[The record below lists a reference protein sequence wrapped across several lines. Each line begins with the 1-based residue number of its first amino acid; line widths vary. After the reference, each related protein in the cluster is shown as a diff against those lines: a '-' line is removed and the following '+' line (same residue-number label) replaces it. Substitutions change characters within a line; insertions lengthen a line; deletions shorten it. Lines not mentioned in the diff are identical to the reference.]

1 MTTYSKLCPK
11 CQHACDMSAVS
22 CKRCGLRF
30 GAPVETAA
38 SRPNQAAPS
47 RRVLIVLGVVGVL
60 LLLLVVQIVGDTQE
74 KARRKKEAQ
83 YNSWEN
89 VQRRMNS
96 GAGN

>member
-11 CQHACDMSAVS
+11 CQHACDLSAPS

-30 GAPVETAA
+30 GEPVREANARKAA
-38 SRPNQAAPS
+38 RPS
-47 RRVLIVLGVVGVL
+47 LDRRAIIVLAVVGVL
-60 LLLLVVQIVGDTQE
+60 LVFLVSQIVGDAQE
-74 KARRKKEAQ
+74 RARRKKEAE

-96 GAGN
+96 GK